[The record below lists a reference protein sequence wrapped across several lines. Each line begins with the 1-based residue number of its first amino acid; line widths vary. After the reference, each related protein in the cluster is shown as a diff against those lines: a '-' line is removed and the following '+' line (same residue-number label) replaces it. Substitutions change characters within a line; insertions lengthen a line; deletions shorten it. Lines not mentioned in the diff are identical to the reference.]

1 MNTLRYIYLI
11 DHNNSVHAN
20 LRNMIFFFYRND
32 SQRQQQSQFVQWLHR
47 HSNIVPII
55 LYTLLLIFVGLLSSK
70 RFWKRF
76 QQIYEETF
84 DKLGWTDHSVLQY
97 CCGQSL
103 QQQVVY
109 RKNELVN
116 KQQILDMFT
125 KRSTSGY
132 LCSPSNCADCRNCFF
147 CSHTFLVTFAELLS
161 PFQFNIMLISFSSRL
176 RFGVTNIFLITQY
189 PKRSADS

>member
-103 QQQVVY
+103 QQQVAY

-116 KQQILDMFT
+116 IIVDFGHVYKTKYLWLPLFSKQLCRLQKLFLLFT
-125 KRSTSGY
+125 Y
-132 LCSPSNCADCRNCFF
+132 FPCD
-147 CSHTFLVTFAELLS
+147 
-161 PFQFNIMLISFSSRL
+161 I
-176 RFGVTNIFLITQY
+176 Y
-189 PKRSADS
+189 